1 MKPDREH
8 LVHVLFDAA
17 LESRPEDRDAF
28 LNRSCGGDEAL
39 RSEVASLLAADARAA
54 SFLEVPALDSEFECP
69 PDRPAAGLIGRQVG
83 QYRLD
88 GVIASGGMGS
98 VYAASQES
106 PHRVVAVKVL
116 RSSMATPAILRRFE
130 HESEVLAGLRHPGIA
145 QVYEAGVFDDG
156 AAAVPFFAMEYV
168 PDANPITVYATEH
181 RLDTGA
187 RLDLFTS
194 VCDAVHHGHQKGVI
208 HRDLKPANILVD
220 AAGQPK
226 IIDFG
231 VARSFDSDI
240 ALTTF
245 QTDMRQLVGTVQYMS
260 PEQCAGD
267 PHDIDIRT
275 DVFALGVVLYE
286 LLGGRPPYDVTNLP
300 VFEAIR
306 LVREAHPAR
315 LGTLDVALRGDVE
328 TIVAKALEPQRE
340 RRYQSALELAAD
352 IRCYRA
358 GRPISARP
366 PSVAYQLRL
375 FARRQRALVAAV
387 AAVFLVLVLGIVGTS
402 IGLVTANRQRV
413 AAEAAETI
421 AQREATGSKRALDFL
436 ASMLDAARGE
446 EDRGQEMTVGAIL
459 DLAGAEIELGVL
471 ADVPEVEA
479 FVRTTLGLTYMNL
492 ARWDD
497 AEPHLETAL
506 DIRRRVLGEDHPA
519 VAESLLNLARARCWS
534 ESYWDDPAGG
544 ARPMEL
550 IKEAVELRRRVLGED
565 DPQTLE
571 AMRALAAWLR
581 DLG

>member
-300 VFEAIR
+300 SRRSVSFARRTRRGSARSTPPCGVTSRRSWPRRWNRSASDAISRRSSWRRTFEAIAPAGPSAP
-306 LVREAHPAR
+306 VRRALPISCGCSR
-315 LGTLDVALRGDVE
+315 VASGRSSRRWRWCFWSCSW
-328 TIVAKALEPQRE
+328 ALSGRASAWSRPTGSAWPQRPP
-340 RRYQSALELAAD
+340 RRTPSKKPRRPRRRSAFL
-352 IRCYRA
+352 
-358 GRPISARP
+358 RPCSAR
-366 PSVAYQLRL
+366 
-375 FARRQRALVAAV
+375 
-387 AAVFLVLVLGIVGTS
+387 
-402 IGLVTANRQRV
+402 
-413 AAEAAETI
+413 
-421 AQREATGSKRALDFL
+421 
-436 ASMLDAARGE
+436 
-446 EDRGQEMTVGAIL
+446 
-459 DLAGAEIELGVL
+459 
-471 ADVPEVEA
+471 
-479 FVRTTLGLTYMNL
+479 
-492 ARWDD
+492 W
-497 AEPHLETAL
+497 
-506 DIRRRVLGEDHPA
+506 IRRRR
-519 VAESLLNLARARCWS
+519 S
-534 ESYWDDPAGG
+534 GG
-544 ARPMEL
+544 R
-550 IKEAVELRRRVLGED
+550 
-565 DPQTLE
+565 
-571 AMRALAAWLR
+571 
-581 DLG
+581 